1 LFGGIVLGL
10 VIVLIIFFAMAKTI
24 KDTQKEHDK
33 KRR

>member
-1 LFGGIVLGL
+1 MFGGMILGI

-24 KDTQKEHDK
+24 KDTQKANDK